1 MAARSDEL
9 RDGVTRAVV
18 ALGFGPDARAY
29 DGTLEPRHLERALVA
44 GQAVLV
50 RAGRELA
57 TGTGELGPQP
67 LDGVWVCVEPSLRRL
82 RMTPLVAGQV
92 VERAVRAIGLETS
105 EEWCCDAPRCERT
118 RRRYAVVFEL
128 EGDDEPRGLWVHE
141 GIGAE
146 DARALA
152 VALSKALGVSVHHHG
167 VALDEAAAVE
177 ASPQVAVPSVADAPF
192 EFSALELAQWSLRS
206 EAGRWVV
213 RDRVKAG
220 LRGTLGREL
229 ALLFVLVVIALGCGL
244 GGALSLEA
252 GEPERAVIFA
262 LCSVVAAIASYAAL
276 HIALHTARY
285 QALDSPVFLAYRDR
299 VVPAP
304 WVSRRGEVMLAPEG
318 RYGAALPIAGIGAFT
333 QRSESGEHVLVCES
347 DHGPIEL
354 GRFGSEKLALAW
366 QRILTRLLAMS
377 RHAALVLLLFGVAL
391 LASACRSNAV
401 SVPPSAPSPASPPAA
416 PPASPP
422 ASPPAPSAMP
432 SVVAA
437 AEPVL
442 PHPPVVVPLA
452 MLEDDVPAA
461 LATARARNVPV
472 FVEVWAAWCHTC
484 LSMRAFVLPDPAI
497 AALNERVVFAA
508 VDSENAANSPFLE
521 RYRVGVWPTL
531 LMLEPKDGSVLGLWE
546 GSASIDELRTFI
558 LAAADARGATSDAA
572 LAALL
577 EGARA
582 QAAGRCS
589 TAVVNYASA
598 LARGGAAWKR
608 RGEAVKGL
616 IYCQKRQR
624 HWKACVETGTAEI
637 ATLQGT
643 SAPADVASTLLEC
656 AAGLPHG
663 PERMRATELAT
674 ERLRAWVLSPPA
686 GASTDDRA
694 DVLATL
700 ASTLRS
706 QGDAA
711 GARAL
716 LGRQLTLLEDAAAA
730 AASPEAAATFDYARM
745 NAYLASGNG
754 ERAVSMLSER
764 SRQMPD
770 NYEPYARL
778 AQAHAALGR
787 FAEAEL
793 AIASALTRVRG
804 PRRIRYLSMQAD
816 IVKALGLL
824 AREREVVAELVRTYE
839 ALPPTAMA
847 NPNNAEGLAEAR
859 SRLRRLR

>member
-1 MAARSDEL
+1 M
-9 RDGVTRAVV
+9 
-18 ALGFGPDARAY
+18 
-29 DGTLEPRHLERALVA
+29 
-44 GQAVLV
+44 
-50 RAGRELA
+50 
-57 TGTGELGPQP
+57 
-67 LDGVWVCVEPSLRRL
+67 VE
-82 RMTPLVAGQV
+82 T
-92 VERAVRAIGLETS
+92 
-105 EEWCCDAPRCERT
+105 
-118 RRRYAVVFEL
+118 
-128 EGDDEPRGLWVHE
+128 
-141 GIGAE
+141 
-146 DARALA
+146 
-152 VALSKALGVSVHHHG
+152 
-167 VALDEAAAVE
+167 
-177 ASPQVAVPSVADAPF
+177 
-192 EFSALELAQWSLRS
+192 
-206 EAGRWVV
+206 
-213 RDRVKAG
+213 
-220 LRGTLGREL
+220 
-229 ALLFVLVVIALGCGL
+229 
-244 GGALSLEA
+244 
-252 GEPERAVIFA
+252 
-262 LCSVVAAIASYAAL
+262 
-276 HIALHTARY
+276 
-285 QALDSPVFLAYRDR
+285 
-299 VVPAP
+299 
-304 WVSRRGEVMLAPEG
+304 
-318 RYGAALPIAGIGAFT
+318 
-333 QRSESGEHVLVCES
+333 
-347 DHGPIEL
+347 
-354 GRFGSEKLALAW
+354 
-366 QRILTRLLAMS
+366 
-377 RHAALVLLLFGVAL
+377 
-391 LASACRSNAV
+391 
-401 SVPPSAPSPASPPAA
+401 
-416 PPASPP
+416 
-422 ASPPAPSAMP
+422 
-432 SVVAA
+432 A
-437 AEPVL
+437 AE
-442 PHPPVVVPLA
+442 
-452 MLEDDVPAA
+452 
-461 LATARARNVPV
+461 
-472 FVEVWAAWCHTC
+472 
-484 LSMRAFVLPDPAI
+484 S
-497 AALNERVVFAA
+497 
-508 VDSENAANSPFLE
+508 
-521 RYRVGVWPTL
+521 
-531 LMLEPKDGSVLGLWE
+531 EPKDGSVLGLWE

-589 TAVVNYASA
+589 TAVVNYVSA

-716 LGRQLTLLEDAAAA
+716 LGRQHTLLEDAAAA

-816 IVKALGLL
+816 IVKALGSL